1 MAQASVDMVDV
12 KRVIG
17 ELRKID
23 PELQKEFRK
32 QAADLAKP
40 AINAARDQYA
50 TVPLSGMARRWQTE
64 SGRRLF
70 PFDPGKARNGVRFR
84 LDTRRNAIGVLN
96 IEQRDPA
103 AAIFESA
110 GRRNANP
117 LSASLDRVA
126 SSRGWQIVPT
136 GTPTRLVGPAVYKAA
151 RQGVTD
157 ALRRLILDVA
167 RTVERRI

>member
-1 MAQASVDMVDV
+1 MPQASVDMVDV
-12 KRVIG
+12 KRVIR
-17 ELRKID
+17 ELRQID
-23 PELQKEFRK
+23 PELQKEFRR
-32 QAADLAKP
+32 QAAELAKP
-40 AINAARDQYA
+40 AINAARDQYGS
-50 TVPLSGMARRWQTE
+50 VPISGMARKWQTAN
-64 SGRRLF
+64 GRRLF

-84 LDTRRNAIGVLN
+84 LDTRRNAIGVIN

-103 AAIFESA
+103 AAIFEAA

-117 LSASLDRVA
+117 LAASLDKVGP
-126 SSRGWQIVPT
+126 SRGWQIVPA
-136 GTPTRLVGPAVYKAA
+136 TPTRLIGPAVYKAA